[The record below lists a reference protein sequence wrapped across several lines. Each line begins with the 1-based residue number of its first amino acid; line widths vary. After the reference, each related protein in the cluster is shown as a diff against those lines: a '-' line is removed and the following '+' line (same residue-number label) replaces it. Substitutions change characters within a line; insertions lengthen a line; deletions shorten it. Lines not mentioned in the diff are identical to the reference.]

1 MRMNTLKLIVALVI
15 ATVLVVFG
23 AQNTQLVT
31 FHFLTFEL
39 GPAPVILAVF
49 AAAIA
54 GALLAWIVSAPGRFR
69 GMRRRRDL
77 EHQVA
82 AADQRDAERVRA
94 VSAPPAPPQTAV
106 RPGTERPAPPPHPRP
121 PVAPPPR

>member
-1 MRMNTLKLIVALVI
+1 MNTMKLIVALVI
-15 ATVLVVFG
+15 AAVLVVFG

-82 AADQRDAERVRA
+82 AANERDAQGARA
-94 VSAPPAPPQTAV
+94 ISAPPATPETIV
-106 RPGTERPAPPPHPRP
+106 RPATERPAPPSRPRP
-121 PVAPPPR
+121 PVAPPSR